1 MKMMISLVAAL
12 MILASPM
19 AFAKPCD
26 AYVKCVCDW
35 SEALVKAGAG
45 DAAAQKAQCAQVKQ
59 MYSAAPAQMQPMCK
73 DAHTMFKDTLKQS
86 AAAYASLNLKVPAS
100 CK

>member
-1 MKMMISLVAAL
+1 MKVTISVVAAL
-12 MILASPM
+12 MFLASPM

-35 SEALVKAGAG
+35 SEALAKAGAG
-45 DAAAQKAQCAQVKQ
+45 DAATQKAQCAQVKQ
-59 MYSAAPAQMQPMCK
+59 MYSTAPAQMQPMCK
-73 DAHTMFKDTLKQS
+73 DAHKIFKDTLKQS
-86 AAAYASLNLKVPAS
+86 AAAYAALKVKVPAS